1 MKVNVSSEMEDDLAD
16 FKLSPE
22 AKAKLKNKA
31 LIKKELAKGKSA
43 QEILGFSDKVMLKF
57 YNAAS
62 TLLDHNR
69 YKDAGKA
76 FLFLVTLN
84 PHRHE
89 YWMGLGISAQLDKD
103 YEAAIDSYEMAAY
116 CEVHNP
122 TPYFYLAKCLFA
134 IHDRNAALE
143 AFNLAIEYAEEDVR
157 FSELKSQA
165 ESARDILLKMR

>member
-1 MKVNVSSEMEDDLAD
+1 MEDDLAD
-16 FKLSPE
+16 FKLSPA
-22 AKAKLKNKA
+22 AKAKLKNKE
-31 LIKKELAKGKSA
+31 LIKKELAEGKTA

-62 TLLDHNR
+62 TLLEHNR

-84 PHRHE
+84 PHHHE
-89 YWMGLGISAQLDKD
+89 YWMGMGIAAQLDKD
-103 YEAAIDSYEMAAY
+103 YEAAIDAYEMAAY

-143 AFNLAIEYAEEDVR
+143 AFNLAIEYAEEDNR
-157 FSELKSQA
+157 FADLKAQA